1 MFEAEALGHVVS
13 LVVVGLGPHGARLGP
28 EIGEAEPTTVLLP
41 RRETPDETK
50 LGEVLDVF
58 VYQDSEDRYVATL
71 SRPKVEL
78 DEVAFLEVTDVAPF
92 GAFCN
97 WGLAKDLLVPRAEM
111 TTELA
116 VGDRHP
122 IGLYVDDSG
131 RLAGTMRVTER
142 LRARHGYRVGDWAE
156 GEAWR
161 RDAGRG
167 VFVILDRRY
176 VALLPESEPHRLGR
190 GDAAR
195 FRVSKVHPDGKL
207 EVSLRDLA
215 HKEADKDA
223 EKILSVLRDKPT
235 TRIGDH
241 SPPEQIQALFGLSK
255 KAFKRAVGGLFKRGE
270 VQIDPQ
276 GYVTPTKPSTK

>member
-1 MFEAEALGHVVS
+1 MFEAESLGHVVS
-13 LVVVGLGPHGARLGP
+13 LVVVGPHGARLGP
-28 EIGEAEPTTVLLP
+28 EMGEAEPTTVLLP

-50 LGEVLDVF
+50 LGEVLEVF

-71 SRPKVEL
+71 SRPKLEL
-78 DEVAFLEVTDVAPF
+78 GEVAFLEVNDVAPF
-92 GAFCN
+92 GAFCD

-111 TTELA
+111 TSELS

-131 RLAGTMRVTER
+131 RLAGTMRVSEM

-161 RDAGRG
+161 RDPGRG

-195 FRVSKVHPDGKL
+195 FRISKIHPDGKL

-215 HKEADKDA
+215 HKEVDKDA
-223 EKILSVLRDKPT
+223 EKILAVLREKPA
-235 TRIGDH
+235 TRVGDH
-241 SPPEQIQALFGLSK
+241 SSPEQIHTLFGLSK

-270 VQIDPQ
+270 VRIDPE
-276 GYVTPTKPSTK
+276 GFVSPAK